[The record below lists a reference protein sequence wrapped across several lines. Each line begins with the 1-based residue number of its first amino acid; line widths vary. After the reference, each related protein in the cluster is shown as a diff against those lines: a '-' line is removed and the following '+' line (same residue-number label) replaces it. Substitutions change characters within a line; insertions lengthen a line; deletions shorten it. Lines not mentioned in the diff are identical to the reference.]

1 MSRTRMGSGTVT
13 MLPASVVPPRGVDI
27 CEHGPSALR
36 GLTDQTIERACAR
49 GRARVSGVSTP
60 RMSTEVRRQQIAEAA
75 LRIISSKGVHR
86 LTAQELGREVGIADG
101 TIFRHFKDKAEIVRA
116 AIAHLE
122 GVLFKSFPPEAEDP
136 LERLQT
142 FFVGRLTLIQRMP
155 SVFLAAFSE
164 RLEEAAGEDA
174 GVVRSIID
182 RSQAFVRQCL
192 AEGQER
198 RLIDPTLSLDA
209 LTLVVVGTLQAAAFA
224 RRRSSGKSVSDPIKI
239 WQTVE
244 IMLTSAIKK

>member
-1 MSRTRMGSGTVT
+1 M
-13 MLPASVVPPRGVDI
+13 
-27 CEHGPSALR
+27 
-36 GLTDQTIERACAR
+36 
-49 GRARVSGVSTP
+49 STP
-60 RMSTEVRRQQIAEAA
+60 RRPTEERRQQIAEAA
-75 LRIISSKGVHR
+75 LRIISGKGVHR

-142 FFVGRLTLIQRMP
+142 FFVGRLTLVQRMP

-164 RLEEAAGEDA
+164 RLEEAAGEEA
-174 GVVRSIID
+174 GLVRSIID

-192 AEGQER
+192 SEAQER
-198 RLIDPTLSLDA
+198 RQINPALSLEA

-224 RRRSSGKSVSDPIKI
+224 HRRSPEKSAMDPRVV

-244 IMLTSAIKK
+244 IMLTSTMKK